1 MRKVNGNVPSIQD
14 VVDAIPCNSD
24 EKVKLHNY
32 LNNIDAE
39 YNQKIKGNLY
49 DLNLD
54 RFRERGRDPFDDEKL
69 KKWYK
74 NHVRKKLIDSFPEV
88 KNHDQIAICPFC
100 EAVFNTQI
108 TLEHIIP
115 KGEKGDY
122 RLCILPINLI
132 KCCKECNTSNHSK
145 KSICKR
151 ESEIN
156 LYAESFEIEN
166 FIQVS
171 FDDEKGGGKPE
182 VKIVINDM
190 QLGEDEKQ
198 RIQKFV
204 ENYNLEKSY
213 NHRIQIEFKKLLQV
227 LKNNL
232 SSYRTDILLKFLR
245 YQEKMYCDNACNEKF
260 DEKYWIDQNFF
271 GFKLCEAIVRKHEN
285 GGDILTTILRM
296 IIAEK
301 KSTDEIVFSDERFMT
316 NMDAVKDL
324 DSLCEFASEHINDLT
339 EWYKYLSDKALL
351 TFPNLEID
359 KDDSKKYL
367 VESMVR
373 YYLESRKP
381 FNDFKENFLSIV
393 TPN

>member
-14 VVDAIPCNSD
+14 VVDVISCGQNEKKLKEYLVKID
-24 EKVKLHNY
+24 EEYKKCIVK
-32 LNNIDAE
+32 
-39 YNQKIKGNLY
+39 NLY
-49 DLNLD
+49 SLNLD
-54 RFRERGRDPFDDEKL
+54 QLLEEVSEPFDAQKL
-69 KKWYK
+69 KQWYK
-74 NHVRKKLIDSFPEV
+74 DHVRKKLIDSFPEV

-171 FDDEKGGGKPE
+171 FDNEKGGGKPE

-245 YQEKMYCDNACNEKF
+245 YQEKIYRDNACNEKF

-271 GFKLCEAIVRKHEN
+271 GLKLCEAIIQKHEN

-301 KSTDEIVFSDERFMT
+301 KSTDEIVFLDESFMT
-316 NMDAVKDL
+316 NMNAVKDL
-324 DSLCEFASEHINDLT
+324 DSLYKFASEHINDLT
-339 EWYKYLSDKALL
+339 EWYNYLSDKELL

-359 KDDSKKYL
+359 KDDSKKNL

-373 YYLESRKP
+373 YYLESRKT
-381 FNDFKENFLSIV
+381 FNDFKENFHSIV
-393 TPN
+393 TSN

>member
-88 KNHDQIAICPFC
+88 KNHDQISICPFC

-171 FDDEKGGGKPE
+171 FDNEKGRRKPE
-182 VKIVINDM
+182 VKIVVNDM

-245 YQEKMYCDNACNEKF
+245 YQEKMYRDNASNEKF

-271 GFKLCEAIVRKHEN
+271 GLKLCEAIIQKHEN

-301 KSTDEIVFSDERFMT
+301 KSTDEIVFSDESFMIK
-316 NMDAVKDL
+316 MDAVKDL
-324 DSLCEFASEHINDLT
+324 DSLCKFANEHLIDLT
-339 EWYKYLSDKALL
+339 EWYNHLSDKAFL

-359 KDDSKKYL
+359 NDDSKKNL

-373 YYLESRKP
+373 YYLESRKT
-381 FNDFKENFLSIV
+381 FNDFKENFHSIV

>member
-14 VVDAIPCNSD
+14 VVDAIPCKQSV
-24 EKVKLHNY
+24 KVKLHNY

-49 DLNLD
+49 DLKLD
-54 RFRERGRDPFDDEKL
+54 QFRESGSDPFDDEIL
-69 KKWYK
+69 QKWYK
-74 NHVRKKLIDSFPEV
+74 DHVRKKLINSFPEV

-166 FIQVS
+166 LIQVS
-171 FDDEKGGGKPE
+171 FDNEKGGGTPE
-182 VKIVINDM
+182 VKIVINEM
-190 QLGEDEKQ
+190 QLDEDEKQ

-213 NHRIQIEFKKLLQV
+213 NHRIQIELKKLLQV
-227 LKNNL
+227 LKKNL

-245 YQEKMYCDNACNEKF
+245 YQEKMYRDNASNEKF
-260 DEKYWIDQNFF
+260 DGKYWIDQNFF
-271 GFKLCEAIVRKHEN
+271 GFKLCEAIIQKHEN
-285 GGDILTTILRM
+285 GGDILTTILQM

-301 KSTDEIVFSDERFMT
+301 KSTDEIVFLDESFMIK
-316 NMDAVKDL
+316 MDAVKDL
-324 DSLCEFASEHINDLT
+324 DSLCKFASEHLIDLT
-339 EWYKYLSDKALL
+339 EWYNHLSDKAFL

-359 KDDSKKYL
+359 NDESKKNL

-373 YYLESRKP
+373 YYLESRKT
-381 FNDFKENFLSIV
+381 FNDFKENFKSII
-393 TPN
+393 T